1 MKRWIPKCSRHFSI
15 QVCSAE
21 LKAFL
26 ATSEMI
32 ASMLSSL
39 LAVLMLDKR
48 AQIFFVDKSAFQ
60 VSSLV
65 LTNGSRYSL
74 TNSSRVVTSFGPQF
88 DSVIGRQL
96 VKKISYPK
104 QPWE

>member
-1 MKRWIPKCSRHFSI
+1 MCSG
-15 QVCSAE
+15 E

-48 AQIFFVDKSAFQ
+48 AQIIFVDKSAFQ

-65 LTNGSRYSL
+65 LTNG
-74 TNSSRVVTSFGPQF
+74 Q
-88 DSVIGRQL
+88 IL
-96 VKKISYPK
+96 V
-104 QPWE
+104 E